1 MYKNLILNYIDKL
14 KIENLY
20 EFRDKKKLKANNQ
33 DIEIIYKYI
42 KNYKNVFF
50 ENPEKYILMN
60 KDYEVLSFLV
70 TRGEK
75 DSVSVLEKLEHF
87 DKAPYGMNEDS
98 TQEELNRVLF
108 RLLYSKTIAVNRSD
122 YEKKLAED
130 EMCTRLVYETTDEKK
145 IKKIKKILG
154 RVDYS
159 RRLDELYS
167 TITSEKQLSLTKK

>member
-1 MYKNLILNYIDKL
+1 MNAEILL
-14 KIENLY
+14 KMKEEYENACVT
-20 EFRDKKKLKANNQ
+20 FPMC
-33 DIEIIYKYI
+33 IYASYL
-42 KNYKNVFF
+42 N
-50 ENPEKYILMN
+50 
-60 KDYEVLSFLV
+60 S
-70 TRGEK
+70 
-75 DSVSVLEKLEHF
+75 
-87 DKAPYGMNEDS
+87 ED
-98 TQEELNRVLF
+98 LCIWYN
-108 RLLYSKTIAVNRSD
+108 TIYLGISDRSD